1 MYGGRG
7 RDAISLVQSFGA
19 LATPTPR
26 RHPAF
31 ASVGRIAVYILIALA
46 FFVIVTLVT
55 SRAR

>member
-19 LATPTPR
+19 LPTRTPR
-26 RHPAF
+26 QHRAF
-31 ASVGRIAVYILIALA
+31 ASVGRIVVYILIALA
-46 FFVIVTLVT
+46 FFVIVTRVT

>member
-1 MYGGRG
+1 MYGGHG

-19 LATPTPR
+19 PAPPSR
-26 RHPAF
+26 RQLPAF
-31 ASVGRIAVYILIALA
+31 AFVGRIVVYSLIALA